1 MKTNHQNNMTKTPS
15 PKSNTRWSKTERRT
29 MLDKLATYSKPTLG
43 FKEVANALGRTPE
56 AVSWQYYNSI
66 KKYSKK
72 KAVQTAMDKVTK
84 SNILRLEFDIQ
95 SISIS
100 NNKVILEIKN

>member
-1 MKTNHQNNMTKTPS
+1 MVKTLS
-15 PKSNTRWSKTERRT
+15 PKNNVRWTKSERKT
-29 MLDKLATYSKPTLG
+29 MLEKLATYSKPTLG

-56 AVSWQYYNSI
+56 AVSWQYYNAI

-72 KAVQTAMDKVTK
+72 KAVQTAMNKVSK

-100 NNKVILEIKN
+100 NNKLILEIQQN

>member
-1 MKTNHQNNMTKTPS
+1 MTKAI
-15 PKSNTRWSKTERRT
+15 KNNTRWSKTERRT
-29 MLDKLATYSKPTLG
+29 MLDKLATYSKPSLG
-43 FKEVANALGRTPE
+43 FKEVGAALGRTPE
-56 AVSWQYYNSI
+56 AVSWQYYNAI

-84 SNILRLEFDIQ
+84 SNTLRLEFDIQ

-100 NNKVILEIKN
+100 NNRLILEIQQN

>member
-1 MKTNHQNNMTKTPS
+1 MTKAI
-15 PKSNTRWSKTERRT
+15 KNNLRWSKTERKT
-29 MLDKLATYSKPTLG
+29 MLDKISTYSKPSLG
-43 FKEVANALGRTPE
+43 FKEVASALGRTPE
-56 AVSWQYYNSI
+56 AVSWQYYNAI

-72 KAVQTAMDKVTK
+72 KAVQTAMNKVNK
-84 SNILRLEFDIQ
+84 PNILKLEFDIQ

>member
-1 MKTNHQNNMTKTPS
+1 MVKTLS
-15 PKSNTRWSKTERRT
+15 PKNNVRWTKSERKT
-29 MLDKLATYSKPTLG
+29 MLEKLATYSKPTLG

-56 AVSWQYYNSI
+56 AVSWQYYNAI

-72 KAVQTAMDKVTK
+72 KAVQTAMNKVTK
-84 SNILRLEFDIQ
+84 SNILKLEFDIQ

-100 NNKVILEIKN
+100 NNKLILEIQQN

>member
-1 MKTNHQNNMTKTPS
+1 MVKTLS
-15 PKSNTRWSKTERRT
+15 PKNNVRWTKSERKT
-29 MLDKLATYSKPTLG
+29 MLEKLATYSKPTLG
-43 FKEVANALGRTPE
+43 FKEVASALGRTPE
-56 AVSWQYYNSI
+56 AVSWQYYNAV

-72 KAVQTAMDKVTK
+72 KAVQTAMNKVTK
-84 SNILRLEFDIQ
+84 SNILKLEFDIQ

>member
-1 MKTNHQNNMTKTPS
+1 MTKAI
-15 PKSNTRWSKTERRT
+15 KNNLHWSKTERKT
-29 MLDKLATYSKPTLG
+29 MLDKISTYSKPSLG
-43 FKEVANALGRTPE
+43 FKEVASALGRTPE
-56 AVSWQYYNSI
+56 AVSWQYYNAI

-72 KAVQTAMDKVTK
+72 KAVQTAMNKVNK
-84 SNILRLEFDIQ
+84 PNILKLEFDIQ

>member
-1 MKTNHQNNMTKTPS
+1 MVKTLS
-15 PKSNTRWSKTERRT
+15 PKNNVRWTKSERKT
-29 MLDKLATYSKPTLG
+29 MLEKLATYSKPTLG

-56 AVSWQYYNSI
+56 AVSWQYYNAI

-72 KAVQTAMDKVTK
+72 KAVQTAMNKVTK
-84 SNILRLEFDIQ
+84 SNILKLEFDIQ